1 MVGDTINRE
10 ERMSNHPTLRPS
22 SLPILKES
30 PKFVSSGSDFADEG
44 TDRHQ
49 ALRDHFAGYDG
60 MLNLLDE
67 DGQEA
72 VRWAADYIRLKA
84 NMADHA
90 IEWETERVIDFG
102 EFESMTGHLDAV
114 CGLDI
119 FDLKWRERDYS
130 AQMACYALS
139 VLQDHP
145 DGTVCRTHLLFGAN
159 RKAVVLEWTQYSARA
174 IIDAIIEDVRGA
186 EECRPS
192 SYCGWCAI
200 TSSCP
205 VLTRRAQAVAD
216 GREDWKLEQYHASA
230 IEQPSEMAKALT
242 LARHIKRWVE
252 GVEHH
257 AKEMAIKQGRTIPGY
272 ELREK
277 SGKRI
282 CTDVNGAFNASGL
295 PAHEFLAC
303 CSLRFVASKKDPS
316 QKGLENV
323 YKETTSLP
331 SLAAAKRELR
341 AKLEPY
347 TTTAASSISLVSISL
362 SEETEPTE

>member
-1 MVGDTINRE
+1 MND
-10 ERMSNHPTLRPS
+10 HPTIRPS

-30 PKFVSSGSDFADEG
+30 PKFISSGSDFADEG

-49 ALRDHFAGYDG
+49 ALRDLFDG
-60 MLNLLDE
+60 DSAPLMRLDE
-67 DGQEA
+67 DSQEA
-72 VRWAADYIRLKA
+72 VRWAAEYILLKA
-84 NMADHA
+84 NMADHTL
-90 IEWETERVIDFG
+90 EWETERFIDFG
-102 EFESMTGHLDAV
+102 QFETMTGHLDAV

-130 AQMACYALS
+130 AQMACYALG

-145 DGTVCRTHLLFGAN
+145 WGTVCRTHMLFGAI
-159 RKAVVLEWTQYSARA
+159 RKAVVLEFTAESAHA
-174 IIDAIIEDVRGA
+174 IIDAIIDDVKNA

-216 GREDWKLEQYHASA
+216 GREDWKLEQYHASK
-230 IEQPSEMAKALT
+230 IEEPSEMAKALT
-242 LARHIKRWVE
+242 LARHLKKWVE

-257 AKEMAIKQGRTIPGY
+257 AKEMATKQGRTIPGY

-295 PAHEFLAC
+295 HASEFLAC
-303 CSLRFVASKKDPS
+303 CSLRFATSKKDPA

-323 YKETTSLP
+323 YKETTGLP

-341 AKLEPY
+341 VKLEPY
-347 TTTAASSISLVSISL
+347 TTTAASSLSLVSTSS